1 MSHKEELREDLKH
14 GFDCVTSRM
23 LEDIFEASTE
33 YVAFMPRNILLG
45 QPGLFNV
52 PAVTLKHEIDE
63 ANRKGYVCCTKEE
76 FLRLYLAS
84 GSKNTAFDYYLKKWK
99 VSRSNPEAPEVS
111 E

>member
-1 MSHKEELREDLKH
+1 MNHQEELREDLKH

-33 YVAFMPRNILLG
+33 HVAFMPRNILHG
-45 QPGLFNV
+45 EPGLFNV
-52 PAVTLKHEIDE
+52 PAMTLKHEREE
-63 ANRKGYVCCTKEE
+63 ANRTGYVCCTKEE
-76 FLRLYLAS
+76 LLWLFIAS

-99 VSRSNPEAPEVS
+99 VSKSNPEGPEVS